1 MMDII
6 SLKFRQTEV
15 QLGEMYSRLVNPWT
29 EPRTESE
36 PQLELPLSALEPMQ
50 DFVNELEALVRD
62 TIQGIGET

>member
-1 MMDII
+1 MMDTI

-62 TIQGIGET
+62 TIQGTGET